1 MIVSNPMNRRLRM
14 RQLLCLVLALVAAVG
29 GAETA
34 LAQQETP
41 SAKGTR
47 KMLQKVIDVDQKEVG
62 TKDFLSDITSDL
74 DNRVKFIIDNA
85 SGVSNNTK
93 MSYKA
98 KGVTVEKMLNDLADK
113 YDWGWYVVSNEG
125 NNKVDGKVM
134 IRKNTKV
141 KERGY
146 EAGKEPK
153 KTSSLEID
161 RVFPELGYPAEVA
174 ATSPRFAALLNESR
188 VK

>member
-1 MIVSNPMNRRLRM
+1 MRRLPYVVFAIA
-14 RQLLCLVLALVAAVG
+14 LGLAYADA
-29 GAETA
+29 A

-47 KMLQKVIDVDQKEVG
+47 KMLQKMIDVDQKEVG
-62 TKDFLSDITSDL
+62 TKDFLADITSEL

-93 MSYKA
+93 MTYKA

-113 YDWGWYVVSNEG
+113 NDWGWYVVSNEG

-153 KTSSLEID
+153 KTSSLEIELLPENQRPALGAVD
-161 RVFPELGYPAEVA
+161 RERFVA
-174 ATSPRFAALLNESR
+174 ILERR
-188 VK
+188 